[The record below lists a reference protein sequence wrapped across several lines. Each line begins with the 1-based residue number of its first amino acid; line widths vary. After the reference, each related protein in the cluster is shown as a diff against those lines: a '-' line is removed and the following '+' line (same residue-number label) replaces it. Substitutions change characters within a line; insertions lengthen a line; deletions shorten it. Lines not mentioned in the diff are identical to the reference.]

1 MNRPVN
7 WLLAA
12 SVALTLMSFGLVGC
26 ERDSDGTPRAS
37 SDATRDT
44 ATDQNL
50 KNKEDAARVA
60 GSKLPGDQIGAADL
74 NNIYKSLAET
84 TEAALTKGSF
94 DDMTER
100 FVEADR
106 NRIGNFKDQK
116 FDDLDG
122 RVDAIRK
129 DWKAKYNADFDVD
142 DNVLQNWVTVSKTGD
157 NSSVTTAKVEIPAG
171 HGLPA
176 LTVPLVK
183 DNVAWRIDLPDAVNG
198 QGLKDQVLAH
208 VTMVG
213 DTRAQWPADSL
224 EAKRAVVHHVL
235 AGLLG
240 AR

>member
-1 MNRPVN
+1 MNRRVN
-7 WLLAA
+7 RLLAA
-12 SVALTLMSFGLVGC
+12 SIALTIMSFGLVGC

-37 SDATRDT
+37 SDSTKDT

-50 KNKEDAARVA
+50 KNKEDASQVA

-122 RVDAIRK
+122 RVEAIRK

-157 NSSVTTAKVEIPAG
+157 NSSVTTAKAEIPAG

-183 DNVAWRIDLPDAVNG
+183 DNVAWRIDLPDTVNG